1 LIVKVF
7 KYFKFFLD
15 IGFYLNIILIMTRNQ
30 LRKKLRTFLNE
41 KDMTL
46 TKAGLFFGVTG
57 QTISDF
63 TRGKTNLNERS
74 KYKIEKG
81 LGLI

>member
-1 LIVKVF
+1 
-7 KYFKFFLD
+7 LD
-15 IGFYLNIILIMTRNQ
+15 QNK

-46 TKAGLFFGVTG
+46 TKAGLFFGMTG
-57 QTISDF
+57 ATISDF
-63 TRGKTNLNERS
+63 LAAKTNLNARN

-81 LGLI
+81 LGLV

>member
-1 LIVKVF
+1 VDQK
-7 KYFKFFLD
+7 K
-15 IGFYLNIILIMTRNQ
+15 

-46 TKAGLFFGVTG
+46 RRAGVFFGLTAA
-57 QTISDF
+57 TLSDF
-63 TRGKTNLNERS
+63 MGGKTNLNERS

>member
-1 LIVKVF
+1 
-7 KYFKFFLD
+7 
-15 IGFYLNIILIMTRNQ
+15 M
-30 LRKKLRTFLNE
+30 NE

-46 TKAGLFFGVTG
+46 TRAGLYFGMTA
-57 QTISDF
+57 TTLSDF

-81 LGLI
+81 LGMV